1 MDQGF
6 SSKILFPGLKHRH
19 SGSSQ
24 DSGYNESL
32 DTSKLEMA
40 EAKDGVHKPT
50 SEHNSPQVLI
60 ENLRQKFSSLSS
72 ITSEKDRLKDS
83 DRCSEKEH
91 KKENIISSS
100 FCETP
105 RVSKKD
111 ASLRR
116 RLLLCK
122 AATGGSIGYTRTSEK
137 DLISSGMPSFEED
150 YSSEGYDSPDNK
162 CFEALA
168 TSTLKAEELAS
179 SCRKR
184 RLMFSQMRT
193 STLEDEKKTSIQ
205 PPECSIK
212 ELLGTQGDLDESIIS
227 CFSDEHLASE
237 TLETPRHC
245 KLSESMKENFQT
257 PVSSF
262 ATKVCENV
270 SVLSTPSLTPI
281 IKLDTSTT
289 EDSGFN
295 SIGLDKSND
304 SFVDHDGSF
313 QEMVQPVRRKE
324 TSKVLD
330 VKRKSRLERL
340 RRLSTLREGGSQS
353 EEEANV
359 VGSSTEDIKLNFKCQ
374 TFISEDDELFL
385 NETQNDEGILNLE
398 DFSRT
403 PALQA
408 VHAMCQRSARK
419 LPEQISL
426 EDLLGISE
434 GSEPFRTTMPLDGL
448 IGRKMGL
455 KKLDILAE
463 LNRRNLR
470 HVLAIILHLLSSEDI
485 YRFGQVSDVWDTII
499 FQNKII
505 QRRRQLYLKDLK
517 IAEQGSVAHVLD
529 AETRLNLQSR
539 SALKSVQAQAKTP
552 ITPGSNSWP
561 FTQAGRKSVRSSKQD
576 DFLKVAK
583 TLFND
588 ESLRPCPRCQSP
600 AKCHPVKKQGVCSRE
615 DCAFDFCME
624 CLCAF
629 HGSKEC
635 GSRSGK
641 RRPKKEVL
649 PGSAQSKRNLK
660 RL

>member
-1 MDQGF
+1 
-6 SSKILFPGLKHRH
+6 
-19 SGSSQ
+19 
-24 DSGYNESL
+24 
-32 DTSKLEMA
+32 
-40 EAKDGVHKPT
+40 
-50 SEHNSPQVLI
+50 
-60 ENLRQKFSSLSS
+60 
-72 ITSEKDRLKDS
+72 
-83 DRCSEKEH
+83 
-91 KKENIISSS
+91 
-100 FCETP
+100 
-105 RVSKKD
+105 
-111 ASLRR
+111 
-116 RLLLCK
+116 
-122 AATGGSIGYTRTSEK
+122 
-137 DLISSGMPSFEED
+137 MPSFEED

-237 TLETPRHC
+237 TLETPRH
-245 KLSESMKENFQT
+245 F
-257 PVSSF
+257 
-262 ATKVCENV
+262 
-270 SVLSTPSLTPI
+270 LSTPSLTPI

-324 TSKVLD
+324 TPKVLD

-434 GSEPFRTTMPLDGL
+434 GSEPFRTTMPLEGL

-561 FTQAGRKSVRSSKQD
+561 FTQAGSKSVRSSKQD
-576 DFLKVAK
+576 DFLKDTNYYFVFTLTLQVAK